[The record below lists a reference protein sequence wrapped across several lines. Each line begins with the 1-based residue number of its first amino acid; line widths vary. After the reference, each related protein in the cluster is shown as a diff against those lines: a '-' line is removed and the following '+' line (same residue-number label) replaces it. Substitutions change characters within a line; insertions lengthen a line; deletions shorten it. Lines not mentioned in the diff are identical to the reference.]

1 MTNEPSWT
9 ASRAV
14 TGWPVERVEL
24 HGLAI
29 DVGVPLG
36 WEPEERGTGA
46 PAQIAVHRGPSRA
59 EQLAVQLVEDAD
71 ESRPLSAWLDAVVT
85 VAGFPVPELLGDG
98 DGRQPD
104 LVEWRDVGA
113 APGYAER
120 LGADDSHL
128 YDGLAVLASRPPQL
142 ARLYVVLLRGRP
154 AGMAALA
161 VVRVGLP
168 ARLAVRARR
177 GQRPRARRRDLRRS
191 RAPLNTGR
199 ALDRLHCLR
208 VSPRCGD
215 AGAWNAVL
223 RHRPAEPGPSNA
235 AGRR

>member
-24 HGLAI
+24 HALAI
-29 DVGVPLG
+29 DLGVPLG

-59 EQLAVQLVEDAD
+59 EQVAVQLVEDAD

-98 DGRQPD
+98 DGGQPD

-128 YDGLAVLASRPPQL
+128 YDGLAVLTSRPTQL
-142 ARLYVVLLRGRP
+142 ARLYVVLLR
-154 AGMAALA
+154 
-161 VVRVGLP
+161 
-168 ARLAVRARR
+168 
-177 GQRPRARRRDLRRS
+177 ARRRAWRLSLSFESACPPGSPSALVEANDHVRAAATFGGVELR
-191 RAPLNTGR
+191 
-199 ALDRLHCLR
+199 
-208 VSPRCGD
+208 
-215 AGAWNAVL
+215 
-223 RHRPAEPGPSNA
+223 
-235 AGRR
+235 